1 MDQDFRPIDR
11 YSREMAMA
19 RTRPVDQVW
28 SALVPFSLALEDPNG
43 RYLRLQPSLH
53 GQTALIGIGLA
64 LPLAYWW
71 LRHRGLRRR
80 DLLPSLLL
88 VAVTGLYGL
97 IANLLFPPERAS
109 PQHSRDEMTHLT
121 GATEPAAAGGD

>member
-1 MDQDFRPIDR
+1 VDR
-11 YSREMAMA
+11 L
-19 RTRPVDQVW
+19 W
-28 SALVPFSLALEDPNG
+28 KALLPFSLTLEDPNG
-43 RYLRLQPSLH
+43 RYLRLQPRLH

-71 LRHRGLRRR
+71 LRRRGLRRR

-97 IANLLFPPERAS
+97 LANLLFPPERAAPQLS
-109 PQHSRDEMTHLT
+109 PEAAKPRT
-121 GATEPAAAGGD
+121 AAAGPAATRGH